1 MLFNNSTRGGRKM
14 KKSGKIIMF
23 SKVKK
28 EKRNTTIQGKVYP
41 SLGLMVTQY
50 YSHGKDS
57 MIVKVEKDG
66 YVFFEKFGAD
76 ITFLSW
82 VEAIEMFK
90 FFHYNK
96 V

>member
-1 MLFNNSTRGGRKM
+1 M
-14 KKSGKIIMF
+14 KKSGKIIVF

-28 EKRNTTIQGKVYP
+28 EKRNTTIQGKVNP

-66 YVFFEKFGAD
+66 YVFFEEVGAD
-76 ITFLSW
+76 ITILSC

-90 FFHYNK
+90 FFSLQ
-96 V
+96 